1 MATRSEMIKEIRERI
16 KKKDYP
22 KTAPQAI
29 RAEALDDLIGAG
41 LYWGLVSAPRRKP
54 YYLAMYDCIESA
66 KLLKLEKEIP
76 RKFNKL
82 CGHEFA
88 KAWGEYLKHLK

>member
-22 KTAPQAI
+22 KTVSQAI
-29 RAEALDDLIGAG
+29 RAEAHDDLIGAG
-41 LYWGLVSAPRRKP
+41 LYWGLISAPRRQA
-54 YYLAMYDCIESA
+54 YYLAMNDCIESA

-88 KAWGEYLKHLK
+88 KAWGEYLKHL